1 MCITQKMKEIM
12 ATIWD
17 CFEGNK
23 REIYKYLGKR
33 KGAYTGFRDLN
44 GVSIRHGDL
53 LFSPYHSSLVECQR
67 IYGDVSVRNNSFA
80 YNSFISGDFIVVGTK
95 YNHESLYFISC
106 FEGQRNPTIELLYR
120 ITIVTPLQHI
130 RRMIKD
136 GTIHSE
142 KTRKGRTKLSWDD
155 IHKAF
160 EDGVLFSLVYTGY
173 DFTKGKTKFA
183 KLICER
189 FNLKEFKK

>member
-1 MCITQKMKEIM
+1 
-12 ATIWD
+12 
-17 CFEGNK
+17 
-23 REIYKYLGKR
+23 
-33 KGAYTGFRDLN
+33 
-44 GVSIRHGDL
+44 
-53 LFSPYHSSLVECQR
+53 
-67 IYGDVSVRNNSFA
+67 
-80 YNSFISGDFIVVGTK
+80 
-95 YNHESLYFISC
+95 
-106 FEGQRNPTIELLYR
+106 
-120 ITIVTPLQHI
+120 
-130 RRMIKD
+130 MIKD

-155 IHKAF
+155 INKAF